1 MGLPTRRGGRGAPLR
16 MEAVEHAKHIAS
28 LAVVYVYAD
37 GRRVP
42 GNIWVGAP
50 EQVDN
55 VEARCPVWLDGLDR
69 DTLQALLLALRL
81 LAARLATFEAE
92 GGSVEYPDG
101 EVVELDVYFG
111 KLVAGEPS
119 GSGS

>member
-1 MGLPTRRGGRGAPLR
+1 

-42 GNIWVGAP
+42 GNIWVGTP

-55 VEARCPVWLDGLDR
+55 VEARCPVWLDGLDPTAHWIAGG